1 MTCRLMEQRVENK
14 IDKKFNKQANTLC
27 DVVGL
32 ARGTQGY
39 LVGSVL
45 AMGCDVLVARQPTLN

>member
-1 MTCRLMEQRVENK
+1 MEQRVENK
-14 IDKKFNKQANTLC
+14 IDKKFNKQVNSLC

-32 ARGTQGY
+32 ARVTQGY

-45 AMGCDVLVARQPTLN
+45 AMGCGVLVARQPTLN